1 MKIAAIII
9 MIILGLFAY
18 GSCIVAKRA
27 DNKIERIEKEKSNDK
42 S

>member
-18 GSCIVAKRA
+18 VSCIVANNT
-27 DNKIERIEKEKSNDK
+27 DNKIERMNREKEKK
-42 S
+42 K

>member
-1 MKIAAIII
+1 MKIVAIII

-27 DNKIERIEKEKSNDK
+27 DNKIERMNKEKENKK
-42 S
+42 

>member
-1 MKIAAIII
+1 MKIAIII

-27 DNKIERIEKEKSNDK
+27 DTKIERIEKEKNYGK